1 MSTLTQRFLT
11 ELDSEWNHLPAP
23 ERQSL
28 QERTAARLEALTLA
42 ERELGASE
50 AEAQQRAVRAVGQ
63 ECALQPQT
71 PIRLSPVWQVT
82 LIWIA
87 LASFV
92 PTLLRIFL
100 PVKSVSFQGGMALQS
115 NWLVPALVGAVG
127 ATLCAVLWHPRAARR
142 GILNALGISAG
153 LTLLGTLFTLLAH
166 TPNGLSEAIKYAMV
180 QGNVTFLV
188 AEIGLSLGT
197 LALVQ
202 KLRGKKLS
210 KTL

>member
-11 ELDSEWNHLPAP
+11 ELDSEWSHLPMP

-28 QERTAARLEALTLA
+28 RERIASRLEALTLA

-63 ECALQPQT
+63 ECTLQPQT
-71 PIRLSPVWQVT
+71 PIRLAPVWQVT

-87 LASFV
+87 LVSFV
-92 PTLLRIFL
+92 PTLLRVFL
-100 PVKSVSFQGGMALQS
+100 PMKSISFQGSMALQS
-115 NWLVPALVGAVG
+115 NWLVPALVGVVG
-127 ATLCAVLWHPRAARR
+127 ATLCAALWHPRAARR
-142 GILNALGISAG
+142 GILNALVISTG
-153 LTLLGTLFTLLAH
+153 LTLLGTLFMLVAP
-166 TPNGLSEAIKYAMV
+166 TPNGISEAIKYAVV
-180 QGNVTFLV
+180 QSNVTFLV

-210 KTL
+210 KAL